1 MSLHAP
7 MSVQQGEEFTIQV
20 KSMSK
25 PVENASI
32 TLNGKK
38 IGNTNETGHLN
49 YSFKEPGRYL
59 LNVSKE
65 GYRAAGKFITVKE
78 NTSISKNIVAAEAPS
93 EDSHEVPGFSSIFA
107 VIALVILVSRR
118 IR

>member
-1 MSLHAP
+1 
-7 MSVQQGEEFTIQV
+7 
-20 KSMSK
+20 MSK

-32 TLNGKK
+32 TLNGKE

-59 LNVSKE
+59 LNATKE
-65 GYRAAGKFITVKE
+65 GYRVAGKLLIVEE
-78 NTSISKNIVAAEAPS
+78 NTQLSGQANIMATAIPKPL
-93 EDSHEVPGFSSIFA
+93 DTPKMPGFNSVFP
-107 VIALVILVSRR
+107 VIALIFIIILRR